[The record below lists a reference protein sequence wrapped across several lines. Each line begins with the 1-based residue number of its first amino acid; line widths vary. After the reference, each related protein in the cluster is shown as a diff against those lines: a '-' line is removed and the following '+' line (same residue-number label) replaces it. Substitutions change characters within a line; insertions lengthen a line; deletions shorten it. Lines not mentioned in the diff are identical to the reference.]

1 MPPNIFTYATSEL
14 SQDAFICWLVACAFD
29 DEDSLRKCG
38 TEFIRRL
45 WNHGRGTTSGN
56 TCTITDVTEPERQ
69 YGDSNI
75 DVYFEARVDG
85 ALVGFAIEDKI
96 NSEMRGN
103 QLPRQRDEIESDER
117 LKDKRL
123 IYYKTGYVFEDERG
137 KAKDAGFV
145 VFDAEDML
153 DFLNGGSAQ
162 KDHEILRQYRE
173 HLVTQVEERN
183 ALFKKLDMTHAFV
196 QSKCM
201 RMLRDRLVTNMN
213 CWADFLNETMRDPDA
228 QDRVTR
234 GQNKGGS
241 GPWTQYWFS
250 KHLFWRLDDGHKDY
264 KLLRLMVWSPEAENV
279 FGDCWNTDIWHHWI
293 ETFSLLQEEI
303 QLPAVNF
310 IRRMRQ
316 GDGLVNEGTVGAIDI
331 NNAFDGDFENT
342 LDKIVELHC
351 AFLQR
356 IS

>member
-14 SQDAFICWLVACAFD
+14 SQDAFICWLVACARD

-45 WNHGRGTTSGN
+45 WNHGRGTTSGK
-56 TCTITDVTEPERQ
+56 TCTITDVTEPQRQ
-69 YGDSNI
+69 WGESKI
-75 DVYFEARVDG
+75 DVYFDARVDG

-96 NSEMRGN
+96 NSEMHGD
-103 QLPRQRDEIESDER
+103 QLSRQKDEIESDER
-117 LKDKRL
+117 LDHKL
-123 IYYKTGYVFEDERG
+123 IYYKTGYVFEDERQEAE
-137 KAKDAGFV
+137 KAGFV
-145 VFDAEDML
+145 VFDAQNML

-173 HLVTQVEERN
+173 HLATQVGERN
-183 ALFKKLDMTHAFV
+183 ALLRNLDMTHDFV
-196 QSKCM
+196 QSEFM
-201 RMLRDRLVTNMN
+201 RMLRDRLVENMDW
-213 CWADFLNETMRDPDA
+213 WAGFLNETMRDPDT

-234 GQNKGGS
+234 GKNKGAG

-250 KHLFWRLDDGHKDY
+250 KHLFWRLDAY
-264 KLLRLMVWSPEAENV
+264 QPLRLRVWSPEAENV
-279 FGDCWNTDIWHHWI
+279 FGDCWGRDAWRRWI
-293 ETFSLLQEEI
+293 GTFSMLQNEI
-303 QLPAVNF
+303 QLSAVNF
-310 IRRMRQ
+310 NRRMRQ
-316 GDGLVNEGTVGAIDI
+316 GDELVNEGTVGAIDI
-331 NNAFDGDFENT
+331 NNAFDRDFEQV